1 MGVHSMIGS
10 IGDELSSGVS
20 EEDLGML
27 LREQKRQEAID
38 RERELNFYRSGSA
51 PPTVEGS
58 LAAVGRLFG
67 RVTGGGVSDLLDS
80 ENGDG
85 ILSEKELRSNP
96 AYLNY
101 YYSHVNMNPR
111 LPPPVLSKE
120 DWRSTQRLQVG
131 RSVLHGIGDT
141 RKVTHWEEGGG
152 ISIFSKQPLFRLQE
166 HVVEPR
172 EAPDLG
178 KRLDKGGEG
187 LIGLSLSRQMSFANV
202 DVRNLSSRLSD
213 PIEPHRSTISSA
225 NSYVKSY
232 SPPDSS
238 PGGSPGHFQN
248 IKSVDACSGGIRPSG
263 YSVNPAFPPSMLQN
277 HVAAGTM
284 PPLFESAA
292 AASAIGS
299 LTIDCGTSDGA
310 VDFGCRRSI
319 EGEIGLI
326 EGENGKKKKRKRRK
340 KKRRRRKPS
349 AVLARAPSPRV
360 ARAPLRGERPLPLF
374 LPHEETFRL
383 LARGERSRRC
393 RPFSFF

>member
-248 IKSVDACSGGIRPSG
+248 IKSVDACSGGIWPSG

-310 VDFGCRRSI
+310 FRVWIHGSAK
-319 EGEIGLI
+319 GIG
-326 EGENGKKKKRKRRK
+326 
-340 KKRRRRKPS
+340 
-349 AVLARAPSPRV
+349 
-360 ARAPLRGERPLPLF
+360 
-374 LPHEETFRL
+374 
-383 LARGERSRRC
+383 
-393 RPFSFF
+393 